1 MSFFLIVRLSAVR
14 LIPRLSFFYQAIMC
28 PEEFVAHG
36 YGIAFHAE
44 TVTCLYRL
52 EVRMQ
57 RSIFGTLSA
66 IFPPNT
72 LQIR

>member
-1 MSFFLIVRLSAVR
+1 
-14 LIPRLSFFYQAIMC
+14 MC

-52 EVRMQ
+52 EVRAQ
-57 RSIFGTLSA
+57 RAVVAARHGDILPVEHPRVALPFVHYHIMIIIS
-66 IFPPNT
+66 
-72 LQIR
+72 Q